1 MTNSLYLPILLLLP
15 LAGAVVVAGMSGA
28 PTKTVK
34 LTALGF
40 SIVEL
45 GVAIALWVAYRS
57 SMDANPSIEAAAAPF
72 KQVFSVDWIPSFGVS
87 FSLGVDGISLTMIAL
102 IAVLVPIVLGASWE
116 EKLPAGRTIGGY
128 FALLLV
134 LQAAMIGVFAATD
147 VFVFYVMFEVMLIP
161 MYFLIGAFGGVRR
174 AYAATKFFLYSLL
187 GGLLMLA

>member
-1 MTNSLYLPILLLLP
+1 MTSSLYLPILLLLP

-28 PTKTVK
+28 PGKTVK

-72 KQVFSVDWIPSFGVS
+72 KQVFSVEWIPSFGVS
-87 FSLGVDGISLTMIAL
+87 FSWASTHLADDDRVDRRA
-102 IAVLVPIVLGASWE
+102 GADRARRSWE
-116 EKLPAGRTIGGY
+116 EKLPPAGPSRLLRAAAGVAGGDDRR
-128 FALLLV
+128 LRGHRRVRV
-134 LQAAMIGVFAATD
+134 LRD
-147 VFVFYVMFEVMLIP
+147 VRGHADP
-161 MYFLIGAFGGVRR
+161 MYFLIGVFGGVRR

-187 GGLLMLA
+187 GGLLMLPR